1 MWSLFPQT
9 SSGNLNNSLY
19 LPPAAS
25 RRMAARAPGWELNPP
40 SGVQRTQRVA
50 GSAESRLAF
59 PGTRRTQRPGERRG
73 AREAGTGK
81 GDGSREAARGLAP
94 AGQQAGLG
102 SASRTPASPVR
113 GPPLPPAPDP
123 RLPAPP
129 QQRALAGARGAPRYL
144 GSDPAGRS
152 PRRCHSALRET
163 DTQLQLGFARRPAAA
178 TLARASAPNRSPS
191 PGPGGGKGQG
201 SRAPRGGE

>member
-25 RRMAARAPGWELNPP
+25 RRMAARAPGPELNAS

-59 PGTRRTQRPGERRG
+59 PGTRRTPRPGERRG

-81 GDGSREAARGLAP
+81 GDGSREAAPGSAL

-102 SASRTPASPVR
+102 LCLPHPRRSRA
-113 GPPLPPAPDP
+113 GPAPATGP
-123 RLPAPP
+123 RPTAPGSSPAARPPSPAP
-129 QQRALAGARGAPRYL
+129 AAPRVTSGQIQRDVL
-144 GSDPAGRS
+144 LAAVIPPCAKQT
-152 PRRCHSALRET
+152 HS
-163 DTQLQLGFARRPAAA
+163 
-178 TLARASAPNRSPS
+178 SN
-191 PGPGGGKGQG
+191 
-201 SRAPRGGE
+201 